1 MREIF
6 ETALDAAGRV
16 ATFIICAPI
25 ALIAMVAAAVLHVSV
40 GLLGVLDPLGEEC
53 EEQEAE

>member
-6 ETALDAAGRV
+6 ETALDTAGRV

-25 ALIAMVAAAVLHVSV
+25 ALIAMAAAAVLHVSV
-40 GLLGVLDPLGEEC
+40 GLLEVLDPLDAEY
-53 EEQEAE
+53 EEQGAE

>member
-6 ETALDAAGRV
+6 ETALDTAGRV

-40 GLLGVLDPLGEEC
+40 GLLEVLDPLDAEY
-53 EEQEAE
+53 EEQEDE